1 MKQIMQKLLVLISI
15 FFVLSVSLS
24 AQTSRYR
31 VENVMKVVNG
41 KSTIEV
47 DHSLIIIYAHDSKAE
62 IQTKSG
68 IERYYFHGLPEKQTL
83 PDGEEIGVFPAKD
96 QDGKE
101 CKFIMGGIEQP
112 IFRIWYDKNNRT
124 TYTANIIL

>member
-1 MKQIMQKLLVLISI
+1 MKQIMQKLLVLISVFI
-15 FFVLSVSLS
+15 VLPVPLLS
-24 AQTSRYR
+24 QSSRYCA
-31 VENVMKVVNG
+31 ETVMKVVNG

-47 DHSLIIIYAHDSKAE
+47 DHSLIIIYAHESKAE

-68 IERYYFHGLPEKQTL
+68 IKRYYFYGLPEKQTL

-112 IFRIWYDKNNRT
+112 IFRIWYDKNNRI